1 MNYSGILAYKK
12 ECFGGKG
19 LVARGLDRLFLSL
32 LGGLGV
38 YVLLARKPIR
48 LVLSLLLGISLWTV
62 LLYLDKRRFDRFMQ
76 IKRQRARE
84 RLQLLRFIQNGGE
97 GALPEGEEALLSLEP
112 VTLKELQASCLQG
125 RGRVFRLYQKEDTTL
140 AQGAEELGCRVHF
153 CPEVVEKV
161 QVSPE
166 EVEGWLNEQVPKR
179 KSLSA
184 YAQGLNVISGKRFLL
199 AGGLMTLLSFFLP
212 YSLFFR
218 LLGTAA
224 FLYGSISLSLS
235 LVRKL

>member
-1 MNYSGILAYKK
+1 M
-12 ECFGGKG
+12 
-19 LVARGLDRLFLSL
+19 VARGLDRLFLSL
-32 LGGLGV
+32 LGALGI
-38 YVLLARKPIR
+38 YVLLAGKPIR
-48 LVLSLLLGISLWTV
+48 LVLSLLLGVSLWTV
-62 LLYLDKRRFDRFMQ
+62 LLYLDKRRFDRFMR
-76 IKRQRARE
+76 IKRQRAKE

-112 VTLKELQASCLQG
+112 VPLKELQARCLQG
-125 RGRVFRLYQKEDTTL
+125 QGRVFRLYQKEDTAL
-140 AQGAEELGCRVHF
+140 ARGAEELGCQVRF
-153 CPEVVEKV
+153 CPEVVGKV

-166 EVEGWLNEQVPKR
+166 EVEGWLNGQVPKR
-179 KSLSA
+179 KSLST
-184 YAQGLNVISGKRFLL
+184 YAQRLNDISGKRFLL

-224 FLYGSISLSLS
+224 FLYGSVSLSMS